1 MAFGIDD
8 AIAAGLQVINKFIPD
23 PAEKVKAEANLR
35 ASLQG
40 WDAQQTAV
48 NAVEAAN
55 SNVFVAGWRPA
66 IGWIC
71 AAALLYSYI
80 VIPFTTYVFAFWL
93 GKQIPKLP
101 VLDNNLWELMFGMLG
116 LGGLRTFE
124 KIKGI
129 GDK

>member
-23 PAEKVKAEANLR
+23 PAEKAKAEIALR

-48 NAVEAAN
+48 NAAEATH
-55 SNVFVAGWRPA
+55 SSIFVAGWRPA

-80 VIPFTTYVFAFWL
+80 VIPFTTYFFAFWL
-93 GKQIPKLP
+93 GKPIPKLP

-124 KIKGI
+124 KMKGI
-129 GDK
+129 TAK

>member
-8 AIAAGLQVINKFIPD
+8 AIAAGLQVLNRFIPD
-23 PAEKVKAEANLR
+23 PKAKAEAENDLR
-35 ASLQG
+35 AALLQ
-40 WDAQQTAV
+40 WDAGQNAV
-48 NAVEAAN
+48 NAEEARHN
-55 SNVFVAGWRPA
+55 SIFVAGWRPA

-93 GKQIPKLP
+93 GAPIPKMP

-116 LGGLRTFE
+116 LGGLRTYE
-124 KIKGI
+124 KLKGI
-129 GDK
+129 HK